1 MNDRT
6 NLPVAQPFQPP
17 MVPQQFETSVSA
29 AAAQAK
35 AMVEAR
41 YVIALKRPRVW
52 DQVRQDILKEC
63 KRPSFAHN
71 KSAFYRKPIGQ
82 GVEGLGIRF
91 TEVAL
96 RCMTNV
102 LIETTTV
109 FEDDQKEIVRVSV
122 TDLEA
127 NVTYPMDVRVT
138 KTVERSKPMDDG
150 SYISVRQ
157 NSYNKA
163 VYTVPANDE
172 DLLNKRGALISKA
185 QRTLALRLI
194 PGDIQDEAEAIIKE
208 VRQNEAAR
216 DPDAERKRIADAFAE
231 LNVKARDLQ
240 DYLGHPLDNCSPQE
254 LVNLRGLY
262 GAIRD
267 GEATWA
273 QAMENKTE
281 PKPPTNGT
289 TKPTLPELSE
299 EAFAKRLAGWRK
311 TIEGGTKTAAEVIA
325 TIETKNTLTAAQ
337 KQAIEG
343 KVDEPAT
350 KEDVKALLAA
360 AEEAA
365 ITQADIVKHLVGKG
379 YAKEEMMTVGLTT
392 LTGLQLERARA
403 FVANPVGASK

>member
-6 NLPVAQPFQPP
+6 NLPAVQPFQPP
-17 MVPQQFETSVSA
+17 MVMQQFETSVSA

-63 KRPSFAHN
+63 RRPSFAHN
-71 KSAFYRKPIGQ
+71 KSAFYRKPIGN

-150 SYISVRQ
+150 SYISMRM
-157 NSYNKA
+157 NSYNKPT
-163 VYTVPANDE
+163 YTVPAGDE
-172 DLLNKRGALISKA
+172 EMLNKRGALISKA

-194 PGDIQDEAEAIIKE
+194 PGDIQDEAEDIIKK
-208 VRQNEAAR
+208 VRQDEAAR
-216 DPDAERKRIADAFAE
+216 DPDAERKRIADAFSE

-240 DYLGHPLDNCSPQE
+240 DYLGHPLDQCSPQE

-273 QAMENKTE
+273 QAMENKSGDKT
-281 PKPPTNGT
+281 PPPGNGNGKDVKPALTP
-289 TKPTLPELSE
+289 
-299 EAFAKRLAGWRK
+299 EAFEKRLPGWRK
-311 TIEGGTKTAAEVIA
+311 TIEGGKPAAEVIA
-325 TIETKNTLTAAQ
+325 MIESKNSLTAEQRA
-337 KQAIEG
+337 AIEAPVNPDALASD
-343 KVDEPAT
+343 KDVEFWQAKADAAT
-350 KEDVKALLAA
+350 LSWGDVL
-360 AEEAA
+360 
-365 ITQADIVKHLVGKG
+365 KHVGIDPKNPKG
-379 YAKEEMMTVGLTT
+379 QLTVA
-392 LTGLQLERARA
+392 QLEKAKA
-403 FVANPVGASK
+403 FIADPVGASK

>member
-1 MNDRT
+1 MNART
-6 NLPVAQPFQPP
+6 DVAITAPFQAP
-17 MVPQQFETSVSA
+17 MVPQQYETSVSA

-41 YVIALKRPRVW
+41 YVIALKRPRSW

-102 LIETTTV
+102 LVETTTV

-150 SYISVRQ
+150 SYVSVRT
-157 NSYNKA
+157 NSYGKA
-163 VYTVPANDE
+163 VYTVPANDD

-194 PGDIQDEAEAIIKE
+194 PGDIQDEAEEIIKR
-208 VRQNEAAR
+208 VRLDDAAR
-216 DPDAERKRIADAFAE
+216 DPDAERKKIADAFAE
-231 LNVKARDLQ
+231 LHVKASDLQ
-240 DYLGHPLDNCSPQE
+240 DYLGHSLDTCSPVE

-273 QAMENKTE
+273 SVMENKGE
-281 PKPPTNGT
+281 NGNGKPA
-289 TKPTLPELSE
+289 TLPGFSD
-299 EAFAKRLAGWRK
+299 EAFAENLPKWRALIAKGKK
-311 TIEGGTKTAAEVIA
+311 TPDQIIA
-325 TIETKNTLTAAQ
+325 TILSKNALTDAQ
-337 KQAIEG
+337 KSAIQAPIEQ
-343 KVDEPAT
+343 EPA
-350 KEDVKALLAA
+350 
-360 AEEAA
+360 
-365 ITQADIVKHLVGKG
+365 Q
-379 YAKEEMMTVGLTT
+379 
-392 LTGLQLERARA
+392 
-403 FVANPVGASK
+403 

>member
-1 MNDRT
+1 MNART
-6 NLPVAQPFQPP
+6 DVATTQPFQPP

-63 KRPSFAHN
+63 RRPSFAHN

-102 LIETTTV
+102 LVETTTV

-138 KTVERSKPMDDG
+138 KTVERSKPLDDG
-150 SYISVRQ
+150 SYVSVRT
-157 NSYNKA
+157 NSYGKA
-163 VYTVPANDE
+163 VYTVPANDD

-194 PGDIQDEAEAIIKE
+194 PGDIQDEAEEIIKR
-208 VRQNEAAR
+208 VRLDEAAR
-216 DPDAERKRIADAFAE
+216 DPDAERKKIADAFAE
-231 LNVKARDLQ
+231 LHVKASDLQ
-240 DYLGHPLDNCSPQE
+240 EYLGHGLDTCSPSE

-273 QAMENKTE
+273 SVMENKRENGAGAT
-281 PKPPTNGT
+281 PTGNG
-289 TKPTLPELSE
+289 KSAVLPGFSD
-299 EAFAKRLAGWRK
+299 EAFAENLPKWRALIAKGKK
-311 TIEGGTKTAAEVIA
+311 TPDQVIA
-325 TIETKNTLTAAQ
+325 TILSKNTLTDAQ
-337 KQAIEG
+337 R
-343 KVDEPAT
+343 
-350 KEDVKALLAA
+350 
-360 AEEAA
+360 AA
-365 ITQADIVKHLVGKG
+365 ITAESKPAKQHTLAGLRAMAHAATISDADIAKHLGVKVLDDDLTPEQL
-379 YAKEEMMTVGLTT
+379 AK
-392 LTGLQLERARA
+392 A
-403 FVANPVGASK
+403 FAFLADPAGGGQ